1 MERITT
7 PAAQLDEAPAA
18 LSGRADSRLAP
29 AFARLADDDA
39 VRVLSV
45 DVFDTL
51 LFRKLSEPVDAFPLV
66 ADRLRRRGALAD
78 GVSDE
83 LFAKLRRAA
92 EEQARARTLA
102 GGRGVEVTLDEI
114 HGALPGSLF
123 AGGVAPDDLAEVET
137 EVERDLLVPDL
148 DVLELVRAA
157 REGGR
162 TVIAVSDTYFS
173 ERQLRLFMARGP
185 LDSAQIDRIFP
196 SSRYGAGKASG
207 LFSVVLHELGCRP
220 EQVLHL
226 GDNHF
231 SDVVAPSRLGI
242 RTLYFERRPARL
254 QRIVERESAQHQT
267 PLDPVHGDHG
277 LSALRAK
284 VLHRAEGVQ
293 QPEGLRPFWDFGSAA
308 VGPALTGF
316 AEWVQE
322 QAARAGCSKVF
333 CLMREGELLSRL
345 INAAR
350 ESAGRGTGA
359 VAEPI
364 WLSRQV
370 CARAA
375 IGEAGREQLEALFAR
390 RQLPTLREFMATV
403 GLTLDDLP
411 SLAGQADKRLDD
423 AGFGDVVIEEIV
435 SRAEL
440 RARLAAE
447 AHALRRRILRYVE
460 QQRPPGEERLML
472 VDLGWR
478 ATTQAMLE
486 QLLRAAGVD
495 WRTVGLYLITGDRAT
510 GRVLDDMDA
519 RGFLGDCGVPE
530 GEVAAIMRS
539 PEILE
544 QVCMPDHGSQVGLTE
559 DLRPILADAEE
570 PSLQSVERAAVQQGI
585 LAFQREWLRYRA
597 ALPGALPPLADGAR
611 DRLLAMVLR
620 SVTAPTGDE
629 AALFSG
635 WLHDENFGSRRVDP
649 IAAGPALRALPYL
662 EPYGLVDIPMTELY
676 WPFGLAA
683 LHDEHLASSL
693 RAASAGVVPW
703 DAFSSR
709 LETGD
714 FEVYADL
721 GWGFEGSNRMA
732 LRTRRNRR
740 GLSFVRATIRGDFI
754 KRLRLHPAHE
764 SCVLRLDWIS
774 LRCLVHERPEPVHV
788 ELESPRDIGRLRV
801 RGARAI
807 GPKLFKVPAGD
818 PRFVIDVER
827 LAGGPVWRLEFECGF
842 SVLPVGRSQ
851 VRERWA
857 RTKAGLRRVAKETR
871 VGAPLRLAKRV
882 LGRLRGG

>member
-1 MERITT
+1 MERTTT
-7 PAAQLDEAPAA
+7 PPARLAEAPAPPA
-18 LSGRADSRLAP
+18 GRADSRLAP
-29 AFARLADDDA
+29 AFARLAGDDGI
-39 VRVLSV
+39 RVLSL

-51 LFRKLSEPVDAFPLV
+51 LFRKLPEPVDAFPVV
-66 ADRLRRRGALAD
+66 AERLRRRGALAD

-92 EEQARARTLA
+92 EERARALTLA
-102 GGRGVEVTLDEI
+102 GGRGLEVTLEEI
-114 HGALPGSLF
+114 HRALPGSLF
-123 AGGVAPDDLAEVET
+123 AGGRAPDDLAELES
-137 EVERDLLVPDL
+137 EVERALLVPDL

-185 LDSAQIDRIFP
+185 LDPARIDRVFP

-207 LFSVVLHELGCRP
+207 LFSVVLDELGCRP
-220 EQVLHL
+220 QEVLHV

-231 SDVVAPSRLGI
+231 SDVVAPARLGI
-242 RTLYFERRPARL
+242 QTLYFERRPPRLERILAREA
-254 QRIVERESAQHQT
+254 VQHPA
-267 PLDPVHGDHG
+267 PLHPVHGDHG

-284 VLHRAEGVQ
+284 VFHRSEGVE
-293 QPEGLRPFWDFGSAA
+293 QPEGLRPFWEFGAA
-308 VGPALTGF
+308 SLGPALAGF

-333 CLMREGELLSRL
+333 CLMREGELLARL
-345 INAAR
+345 VNAAGG
-350 ESAGRGTGA
+350 SIAQTPAA
-359 VAEPI
+359 VAEPV

-390 RQLPTLREFMATV
+390 RQLPTLREFLATV

-411 SLAGQADKRLDD
+411 SLAGQADRRLDD

-435 SRAEL
+435 ARSQL

-460 QQRPPGEERLML
+460 QLRPPGERRLML

-486 QLLRAAGVD
+486 QLLREAGAD
-495 WRTVGLYLITGDRAT
+495 WRTIGLYLITGDPAT
-510 GRVLDDMDA
+510 ERVLGDVDA

-539 PEILE
+539 PEIFE

-559 DLRPILADAEE
+559 DLRPVLADAEE

-597 ALPGALPPLADGAR
+597 ALPGALAPLPDGAR
-611 DRLLAMVLR
+611 ERLLAMVLR
-620 SVTAPTGDE
+620 SVVAPTGDE

-662 EPYGLVDIPMTELY
+662 EPFGLVDIPMTELY

-703 DAFSSR
+703 DAFSSE

-714 FEVYADL
+714 FEVYPDL
-721 GWGFEGSNRMA
+721 GWGFEASNRMS

-740 GLSFVRATIRGDFI
+740 GLSFVRATIRGDFV
-754 KRLRLHPAHE
+754 KRLRLRPVHE
-764 SCVLRLDWIS
+764 ACVLRLDWIS
-774 LRCLVHERPEPVHV
+774 LRCLVHERPDPVRV
-788 ELESPRDIGRLRV
+788 ELESPGDIARLRV
-801 RGARAI
+801 KGARAI
-807 GPKLFKVPAGD
+807 GPKLFMVPGGD
-818 PRFVIDVER
+818 PGFVVDVER

-842 SVLPVGRSQ
+842 SVLPVARSQ

-857 RTKAGLRRVAKETR
+857 RTKAALRRLGKETP
-871 VGAPLRLAKRV
+871 VGAPLRLAKRL
-882 LGRLRGG
+882 LGRLRSA

>member
-7 PAAQLDEAPAA
+7 PPARLPEAPATP
-18 LSGRADSRLAP
+18 SGRADSRLAP
-29 AFARLADDDA
+29 AFAGLADDGI
-39 VRVLSV
+39 RVLSL

-51 LFRKLSEPVDAFPLV
+51 LFRKLPEPADAFGLV
-66 ADRLRRRGALAD
+66 AQRLRLRRALAD

-83 LFAKLRRAA
+83 LFAKLRRGA
-92 EEQARARTLA
+92 EEHARSLTLA
-102 GGRGVEVTLDEI
+102 AGRGVEVTLEEI
-114 HGALPGSLF
+114 HRALPASLF
-123 AGGVAPDDLAEVET
+123 AGGRVPDDLGEVES

-148 DVLELVRAA
+148 DVLDLVRAA

-162 TVIAVSDTYFS
+162 TVIVVSDTYFS

-185 LDSAQIDRIFP
+185 LDSAQIDRVFP
-196 SSRYGAGKASG
+196 SSRYRAGKASG

-220 EQVLHL
+220 EEVLHV

-231 SDVVAPSRLGI
+231 SDVVAPARLGI
-242 RTLYFERRPARL
+242 RTLYFERRPPRL
-254 QRIVERESAQHQT
+254 QRIVEREAVQHQA
-267 PLDPVHGDHG
+267 PLHPVHGDHG
-277 LSALRAK
+277 LSGLRAK
-284 VLHRAEGVQ
+284 VLHRAEGVE
-293 QPEGLRPFWDFGSAA
+293 QPEGLRPFWGFGAA
-308 VGPALTGF
+308 SLGPALAGF
-316 AEWVQE
+316 AEWVQQ
-322 QAARAGCSKVF
+322 QAAQAGCSKVF
-333 CLMREGELLSRL
+333 CLMREGELLAQL
-345 INAAR
+345 VNAAR
-350 ESAGRGTGA
+350 GSA
-359 VAEPI
+359 VAMPAAVAQPI

-375 IGEAGREQLEALFAR
+375 IGDAGREQLETLFAR
-390 RQLPTLREFMATV
+390 RQLPTLREFLATV

-411 SLAGQADKRLDD
+411 SLAGHADKRLDD
-423 AGFGDVVIEEIV
+423 AGFGDLVIEEILAR
-435 SRAEL
+435 SEL

-447 AHALRRRILRYVE
+447 AQALRGRILRYVE
-460 QQRPPGEERLML
+460 QLRPPGERRLML

-486 QLLRAAGVD
+486 QLLREAGAD
-495 WRTVGLYLITGDRAT
+495 WRTIGLYLITGDPAT
-510 GRVLDDMDA
+510 ERVLGEIEA

-559 DLRPILADAEE
+559 DLRPVLADAEE

-597 ALPGALPPLADGAR
+597 ALPGALPPLPDGAR
-611 DRLLAMVLR
+611 ERLLGMVLR
-620 SVTAPTGDE
+620 SVVAPTGDE

-635 WLHDENFGSRRVDP
+635 WLHDENFGSRRIDP

-662 EPYGLVDIPMTELY
+662 EPFGLVDIPMTELY

-693 RAASAGVVPW
+693 RAASAGLVPW
-703 DAFSSR
+703 DAFSSA

-714 FEVYADL
+714 FEVYPDL
-721 GWGFEGSNRMA
+721 GWGFEASNRMA

-740 GLSFVRATIRGDFI
+740 GLSFVRATIRGDFV
-754 KRLRLHPAHE
+754 KRLRLRPAHDA
-764 SCVLRLDWIS
+764 CVLRLDWIS
-774 LRCLVHERPEPVHV
+774 LRCLVHERPDPVRV
-788 ELESPRDIGRLRV
+788 ELESPSDIARLRV
-801 RGARAI
+801 TGARPI
-807 GPKLFKVPAGD
+807 GPKLFMVPGGD
-818 PRFVIDVER
+818 SRFEVDVER

-842 SVLPVGRSQ
+842 SVLPVARSQ

-857 RTKAGLRRVAKETR
+857 RTKAALRQLAKETR
-871 VGAPLRLAKRV
+871 VGAPLRLAKRL
-882 LGRLRGG
+882 LGRLRGA